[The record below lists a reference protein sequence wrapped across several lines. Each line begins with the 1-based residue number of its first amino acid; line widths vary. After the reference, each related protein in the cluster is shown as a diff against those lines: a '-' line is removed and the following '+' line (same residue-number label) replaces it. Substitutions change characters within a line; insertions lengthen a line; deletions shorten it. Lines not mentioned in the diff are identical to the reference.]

1 MSQLTFW
8 LSGLKSRIG
17 ILKNSKLLKRSFTLG
32 QGLGVVLTLLL
43 TILFFRMFSG
53 LTSTSKTTGMKVDF
67 APAESY
73 DRVPRGMVSSIAS
86 DPIPAAAAF
95 ARRAGGPNVAED
107 LMDEMAKGGAVAK
120 SALSSRKI
128 IYTANVDL
136 VTEVLDSIEPR
147 LSEMIRIAGGFIS
160 ETNQSGNTGGQRTA
174 MWKVRIPVENY
185 DGFLQSVRTLG
196 EVERVQVNSQ
206 DVTEEYVDVTARIG
220 SKKVQEERLIDLL
233 KNAVGKLD
241 EVLKVESELAR
252 VRSEIERMEGRLRFL
267 KDQTDLTTVT
277 LNVREVKDYQPPEA
291 PRFSTKIHRS
301 WDQSTNRLIESASQL
316 ILNFVAFVP
325 FIPIYLTAFVVF
337 FWSGRWVFRKI
348 VPWLTLRIEM
358 KASPDSE
365 SNSSEPKSK
374 DQTD

>member
-1 MSQLTFW
+1 
-8 LSGLKSRIG
+8 
-17 ILKNSKLLKRSFTLG
+17 
-32 QGLGVVLTLLL
+32 
-43 TILFFRMFSG
+43 
-53 LTSTSKTTGMKVDF
+53 
-67 APAESY
+67 
-73 DRVPRGMVSSIAS
+73 
-86 DPIPAAAAF
+86 
-95 ARRAGGPNVAED
+95 
-107 LMDEMAKGGAVAK
+107 
-120 SALSSRKI
+120 
-128 IYTANVDL
+128 
-136 VTEVLDSIEPR
+136 
-147 LSEMIRIAGGFIS
+147 MIRIAGGFIS

-291 PRFSTKIHRS
+291 PGFATKIRRT
-301 WDQSTNRLIESASQL
+301 WDQSTQRLTESASQL

-348 VPWLTLRIEM
+348 GPWLTLRIEM

>member
-1 MSQLTFW
+1 MSQSTFW
-8 LSGLKSRIG
+8 LSNLKSRLG

-32 QGLGVVLTLLL
+32 QSLGVVLTLLL

-53 LTSTSKTTGMKVDF
+53 LTYTRETTGKQLDF

-73 DRVPRGMVSSIAS
+73 SRVPRGMVSSIAR
-86 DPIPAAAAF
+86 DPIPASAAVG
-95 ARRAGGPNVAED
+95 RRAGGPNVAED

-120 SALSSRKI
+120 SALASRKI

-136 VTEVLDSIEPR
+136 VTEVLDTIEPR

-291 PRFSTKIHRS
+291 PGFATKIRRT
-301 WDQSTNRLIESASQL
+301 WDQSTQRLTESASQL

-348 VPWLTLRIEM
+348 GPWLTLRIEM